1 MPRIEERQFAE
12 EGSRAHAVNPYA
24 IAPDRGIPTDDYE
37 EFPQPG
43 SLVTVSGSPALAL
56 MLVVSAAILR
66 NSPLVHPENTGTPF
80 SVSTR

>member
-1 MPRIEERQFAE
+1 MPLLSSANSPKKDPEPMLSIRMPLRQTV
-12 EGSRAHAVNPYA
+12 AVPLMIMKNS
-24 IAPDRGIPTDDYE
+24 
-37 EFPQPG
+37 QPG
-43 SLVTVSGSPALAL
+43 SLATVSGSPALAL

>member
-1 MPRIEERQFAE
+1 MLSIRMPLRQTV
-12 EGSRAHAVNPYA
+12 AVPLM
-24 IAPDRGIPTDDYE
+24 IMKIS
-37 EFPQPG
+37 QPG

-66 NSPLVHPENTGTPF
+66 NSPLVHPEVTGTPF